1 MIAYKGFNADM
12 TCTLG
17 NGSFQYETGKTYK
30 EDTAK
35 CANTGF
41 HCCEEP
47 IEVLNWYSGK
57 TCRYCI
63 VEASGDIN
71 EDGHDKISC
80 TQMTLIKE
88 ISKKTL
94 AILECQ
100 WMLEHPD
107 RKYSNQVQKKWGTAE
122 KDDVVIVRGR
132 NPEAA
137 GELGSTIFLCKEDKA
152 GNITQIGVYEID
164 GVNYKPDVFYRADGR
179 RSECKKTS

>member
-1 MIAYKGFNADM
+1 MIAYKGFNSNM

-17 NGSFQYETGKTYK
+17 NGSFQYEIGKTYK
-30 EDTAK
+30 EDSAK

-57 TCRYCI
+57 TSRYCI
-63 VEASGDIN
+63 VSAKDIN
-71 EDGHDKISC
+71 EDGHNKIAC
-80 TQMTLIKE
+80 TEMTILKE

-94 AILECQ
+94 AILECR

-107 RKYSNQVQKKWGTAE
+107 RKYSNQVQKEWGIAE

-132 NPEAA
+132 NPEAS
-137 GELGSTIFLCKEDKA
+137 GELGSTIFLCKEDTT
-152 GNITQIGVYEID
+152 GQITQIGVYEID
-164 GVNYKPDVFYRADGR
+164 GVEREPGVFYRADGR
-179 RSECKKTS
+179 RSKCKRTS